1 MCRFSIFLLFL
12 SFLSTSCG
20 QGDLKYN
27 KLPPEEERIIIE
39 KGTEPPFSGKY
50 YLSQDSGTYL
60 CKRCGAPLFRS
71 DDKFDAGCGWP
82 SFDDEIPG
90 AVKRSTD
97 ADGYRTEITCARCG
111 AHLGHVFEGE
121 HLTEKNTRYCVNSIS
136 LDFEAATEP
145 VLDTAVFA
153 SGCFWGTEYY
163 MQAADGVISTDVGF
177 TGGTTE
183 NPTYKQV
190 CTGTTGHAE
199 AVRVIFNPKLTNYE
213 TLAKLFFETHDP
225 GQLNRQGPDIGEQ
238 YRSAIFYKDEEQKRI
253 AEKLIEILRSKG
265 YEVVTELKPL
275 GTFWLAEDYHQ
286 DYYRTKGERPYCHF
300 WQKKF

>member
-27 KLPPEEERIIIE
+27 KLTPEEERIIIE